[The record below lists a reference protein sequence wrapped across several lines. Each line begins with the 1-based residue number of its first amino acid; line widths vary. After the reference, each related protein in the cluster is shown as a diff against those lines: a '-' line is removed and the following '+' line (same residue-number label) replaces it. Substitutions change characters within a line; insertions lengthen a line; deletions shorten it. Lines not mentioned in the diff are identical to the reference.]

1 MADGATGNIINT
13 AKVPDLTPNTQ
24 RHGLAEAL
32 RSVLR
37 EPFAEND
44 PIHECGTAALSIIA
58 KRPDDVIRLAHEKIH
73 SIRYQDVPAS
83 WLRLYTE
90 GSLWKALKI
99 IDEECGRNQEPLKAG
114 RRHELDPSPTAAS
127 RNGEAYR
134 GERGEQE
141 QERDWIADV
150 VKALDM
156 ALIVAGAPLRDGLI
170 EQVVDHLS
178 ALAEHSPLTAPPKS
192 TEPPAKR
199 RKISPI
205 SPPPSA
211 IPMTFPSSPSTRP
224 ALRYPIPRV
233 HDLSL
238 EAFEAH
244 LNNVREPIIITGA
257 LDHWPALSDPER
269 AWSNPRYLMRK
280 TVGGRRLVPVELGRS
295 YTAEN
300 WGQRIITFG
309 EFMAGY
315 MLKEPGSKGRLRTA
329 ATDHI
334 PDDESGERKGN
345 GDGGAEA
352 EAQPADPPQTGYL
365 AQHPLLTQIPSLRS
379 DISIPDYCYIRP
391 PSSISPA
398 PSSSP
403 SSSPSPPSPPSP
415 SPPPSQDPLLNAWF
429 GPANTISPLHTD
441 AYHNIFA
448 QVVGAKYFRLYS
460 PAQGKVLYPRGVEAG
475 GVDMGNTAQVDLDE
489 YVGLFEDGEGDG
501 GDGNGKGETERDREE
516 RRKAFEEAYPG
527 FREAEFV
534 EGVVGPGECL
544 YIPPGWWHYVRSL
557 EASFSVSF
565 WWN

>member
-211 IPMTFPSSPSTRP
+211 IPMTFPP
-224 ALRYPIPRV
+224 ALQPAQPSATRS
-233 HDLSL
+233 H
-238 EAFEAH
+238 
-244 LNNVREPIIITGA
+244 PIIITGA

-352 EAQPADPPQTGYL
+352 EAQPADP
-365 AQHPLLTQIPSLRS
+365 
-379 DISIPDYCYIRP
+379 IPDYCYIRP
-391 PSSISPA
+391 PPLFPR